1 MDFNF
6 IDKDNLADIEGLL
19 ESVYNSALLS
29 IDEMLKLH
37 LDTYGC
43 PPTVTED
50 GFKSCVNL
58 FIAGISSQLD
68 VLQDEYNV
76 DRETAKALFL
86 RMLYG
91 GTFDNWAQYYNIKPT
106 RLIKDVCKLQEEIKL
121 ISSLIVANNPLIKK
135 ELEKVDLSKGIILDG
150 FPRTIKQAGML
161 DSLLG
166 KLGVGLNHAIYLDLD
181 EETAKKRIL
190 KSI

>member
-19 ESVYNSALLS
+19 ESVYNSAILS

-58 FIAGISSQLD
+58 FIAGISSQLV

-76 DRETAKALFL
+76 D
-86 RMLYG
+86 
-91 GTFDNWAQYYNIKPT
+91 DN
-106 RLIKDVCKLQEEIKL
+106 V
-121 ISSLIVANNPLIKK
+121 KK
-135 ELEKVDLSKGIILDG
+135 EMTINCGKDIL
-150 FPRTIKQAGML
+150 
-161 DSLLG
+161 SLLKKYTTLKYDIDESALNRSSNCSPISKSGMEG
-166 KLGVGLNHAIYLDLD
+166 KEIQD
-181 EETAKKRIL
+181 
-190 KSI
+190 